1 MLRIVDA
8 GLPAQNRPQ
17 VVARMMDGTCPIREH
32 AGDGGFVGRCDYP
45 LHDHI
50 YCPRHGRITDY
61 PTLDDREVPVHQRNH
76 MDPETPMLIKPYL
89 LIAIA
94 VAIGLT
100 ILIYTSIALF
110 STDERSTT
118 YAADGAVA
126 TLAQIIP
133 PAPYPTL
140 GTAQARLRQSLE
152 ASCRKTNMKVTI
164 DVGGIPLTVKTG
176 KCMHVMGVPDN
187 ECWWEPAP
195 IPRTRADRWECSG
208 YMTWQTTGF
217 SYLLN
222 HPCFASVQADG
233 FYRYPFRIII
243 TAWRRGYVFIKKDG
257 TVGLKVSPWG
267 PCFPSKY
274 A

>member
-176 KCMHVMGVPDN
+176 KCMHVMGVPVLRVGAGRRVLPVPVPDHHHGV
-187 ECWWEPAP
+187 AP
-195 IPRTRADRWECSG
+195 RLRVHQEGRDGRAEG
-208 YMTWQTTGF
+208 V
-217 SYLLN
+217 
-222 HPCFASVQADG
+222 P
-233 FYRYPFRIII
+233 
-243 TAWRRGYVFIKKDG
+243 
-257 TVGLKVSPWG
+257 VGPVLPVKIRVMP
-267 PCFPSKY
+267 
-274 A
+274 